1 MLLETINKTRY
12 SQDVYDVGGRIRE
25 KREAAG
31 LTQEQ
36 LAERA
41 GISGN
46 AISRYETAENEMRIS
61 TLFKIA
67 DGLGISPD
75 ELMPERFAE
84 NDETAEDFETDEIT
98 EIVLLL
104 GRMKG
109 EARGAV
115 LRLLRKMFK

>member
-41 GISGN
+41 GISRN

-104 GRMKG
+104 GRMEG
-109 EARGAV
+109 EDRGAV

>member
-67 DGLGISPD
+67 DGLGTSP
-75 ELMPERFAE
+75 EGLMPERFKNE
-84 NDETAEDFETDEIT
+84 SNSEI
-98 EIVLLL
+98 IGLLEKMDDAS
-104 GRMKG
+104 R
-109 EARGAV
+109 AAV
-115 LRLLRKMFK
+115 IQIIKKLAAI

>member
-12 SQDVYDVGGRIRE
+12 SPEGYDVGGRIRE

-46 AISRYETAENEMRIS
+46 AISRCETAENEMRIS

-104 GRMKG
+104 GRMEG
-109 EARGAV
+109 EDRGAA

>member
-1 MLLETINKTRY
+1 MVLLETINKTRY

-75 ELMPERFAE
+75 ELMPERFTH
-84 NDETAEDFETDEIT
+84 NGKEI
-98 EIVLLL
+98 
-104 GRMKG
+104 MKLF
-109 EARGAV
+109 AKMDDDSRIAV
-115 LRLLRKMFK
+115 IQIIKKLAAV